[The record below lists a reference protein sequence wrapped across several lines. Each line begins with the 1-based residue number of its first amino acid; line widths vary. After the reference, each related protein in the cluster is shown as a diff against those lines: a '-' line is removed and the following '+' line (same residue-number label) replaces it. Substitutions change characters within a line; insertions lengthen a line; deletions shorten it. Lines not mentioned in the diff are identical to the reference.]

1 MINGGGGGGGGT
13 CALHPRYHCGVPVFS
28 RGNYLEIGLLGTGLE
43 IIVWSSKR
51 SIYLVL

>member
-1 MINGGGGGGGGT
+1 MINGGWGGGGGGL
-13 CALHPRYHCGVPVFS
+13 ALNTLGGVPVFS